1 MQTPQNWGGGGLSK
15 YALLNVGTCQNTAYS
30 STNGSTNDN
39 TVFSLTLQQTN
50 TATVT
55 FLKAG
60 KYHYDAAYAQRG
72 TNTSFSVV
80 IGGVTRYSLSNN
92 VVSGDKSGDVTVNA
106 NDTCVVTV
114 GSGVYFADLAVVLTT
129 T

>member
-1 MQTPQNWGGGGLSK
+1 MSK
-15 YALLNVGTCQNTAYS
+15 YALLNVGTCQNTSYS

-39 TVFSLTLQQTN
+39 TVFSLTLSQTN

-60 KYHYDAAYAQRG
+60 KYHYDAVYAGRG
-72 TNTSFSVV
+72 TNMGFSVN
-80 IGGVTRYSLSNN
+80 IGGTTVYEMHAN
-92 VVSGDKSGDVTVNA
+92 VPSGDKSGDVTVNA

-114 GSGVYFADLAVVLTT
+114 GSGPFFNDISVILTAI
-129 T
+129 